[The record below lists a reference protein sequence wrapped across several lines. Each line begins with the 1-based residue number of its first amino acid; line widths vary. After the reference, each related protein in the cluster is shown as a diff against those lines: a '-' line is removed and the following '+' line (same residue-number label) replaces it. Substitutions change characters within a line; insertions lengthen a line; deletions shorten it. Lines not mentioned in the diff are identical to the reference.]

1 VPRPIQ
7 SDRRYLAGLDGIRA
21 LAVVFV
27 IAYHLGVPGAEGGML
42 GVGVFFTLS
51 GYLITDLLLA
61 QWRRHATFE
70 LGTFWLRRA
79 RRLLPALF
87 VMLAIV
93 TVWVAVLDA
102 SQLDQVRRQVV
113 SAALYY
119 ANWSTIVHQG
129 SYFARFAVPLP
140 LEHLWSLSIEEQF
153 YLVWPWLLLVMM
165 RVARGRRDLL
175 LMTIGL
181 AVASALGMGLLFHPG
196 YDPTRAYEGT
206 DTRAFTLLIGAA
218 LAIVWPTEIRRRVA
232 VNLPVRNLLDGVACL
247 GGGAIVVL
255 VVETDAFSGFLY
267 PYGFLLLSFATA
279 AVVAAVVHP
288 ASRVGAFLGRRPLR
302 WVGVRSYG
310 IYLWQWPIIAL
321 ATSVGQSPGPVR
333 GALAVASTLLIAS
346 VSWRF
351 VEEPVR
357 HGAVGRWWR
366 QLRTGAAGL
375 SQRSLVPAL
384 SGATA
389 LATVSAAALGL
400 TGALPVASASLTGT
414 SVAKIASVPR
424 LTAIRSPRYAPHVRQ
439 VGPLANET
447 SCRAV
452 AYIGD
457 STSEGEISSDYI
469 PDPRLRL
476 PAQLADVGV
485 RTTIPEISAARA
497 IIETFKGHPSGAMV
511 ARDLVNQ
518 GFHGCWIL
526 ALGTNEVDNAQAGG
540 PGFQTRIHR
549 MMSIIGRQP
558 VVWVDSITL
567 LPPTTGYAEAG
578 MERWNETLLADCSAY
593 PMMRVFDWSAYAR
606 RNWFIPD
613 GIHYYSPGYVARS
626 HDIALG
632 LAHAFPA
639 DGPPNPRCL
648 VQ

>member
-1 VPRPIQ
+1 VPRPLQ

-21 LAVVFV
+21 LAVVSV
-27 IAYHLGVPGAEGGML
+27 IAYHVGVPGARGGLL

-61 QWRRHATFE
+61 QWRRHGTVE
-70 LGTFWLRRA
+70 LGGFWLRRA
-79 RRLLPALF
+79 KRLLPALF
-87 VMLAIV
+87 VMLAV
-93 TVWVAVLDA
+93 VAVWVAVFDA
-102 SQLDQVRRQVV
+102 SQLAQVRSQVV

-129 SYFARFAVPLP
+129 SYFARFAAPLP
-140 LEHLWSLSIEEQF
+140 LDHLWSLSIEEQF
-153 YLVWPWLLLVMM
+153 YLVWPWLLLLML
-165 RVARGRRDLL
+165 RFARGRRQLL
-175 LMTIGL
+175 WMTIGL
-181 AVASALGMGLLFHPG
+181 VVASAVGMGLLFHPG
-196 YDPTRAYEGT
+196 SDPTRPYEGT

-218 LAIVWPTEIRRRVA
+218 LAIVWPTEIRRRA
-232 VNLPVRNLLDGVACL
+232 AANLPLRNLLDWAGCL
-247 GGGAIVVL
+247 GGVAIVVL
-255 VVETDAFSGFLY
+255 IAETDAFRGFLY
-267 PYGFLLLSFATA
+267 PYGFLLLSLATA

-288 ASRVGAFLGRRPLR
+288 ASRVGAFLGTRPLR

-321 ATSVGQSPGPVR
+321 ATPVGRSPGLLT
-333 GALAVASTLLIAS
+333 GTLAVASTLLIAS

-357 HGAVGRWWR
+357 HGAIGRWWR
-366 QLRTGAAGL
+366 QLRAGATRLLGRPPA
-375 SQRSLVPAL
+375 PAL
-384 SGATA
+384 SGAVGLAAVTA
-389 LATVSAAALGL
+389 VALGL
-400 TGALPVASASLTGT
+400 AGALPVASASLTGT
-414 SVAKIASVPR
+414 SVTKIATIPP
-424 LTAIRSPRYAPHVRQ
+424 LTAVRSPIYAPHVRE
-439 VGPLANET
+439 VGPLSNET

-469 PDPRLRL
+469 PDPGLRL

-497 IIETFKGHPSGAMV
+497 IIETFEGRPSGAMV
-511 ARDLVNQ
+511 ATDLIDQ

-526 ALGTNEVDNAQAGG
+526 ALGTNEVDNASAGG

-558 VVWVDSITL
+558 VVWVDAITL
-567 LPPTTGYAEAG
+567 LPPATRYSEAG
-578 MERWNETLLADCSAY
+578 MERWNETLLSDCSSY
-593 PMMRVFDWSAYAR
+593 PTMRVFDWSAYAR
-606 RNWFIPD
+606 REWFIPD

-639 DGPPNPRCL
+639 DGPPNPSCL